1 MGVMDQFPATIKLIT
16 GEEIFAIVTPHEE
29 NNKEFL
35 LLYEPV
41 IITEIKTLN
50 GNYGYKIEPWLK
62 TADDDTFLIGRDRI
76 ITLSECRDNDTINYH
91 LKFIKQKNKDSL
103 SNPYE
108 EKLTK
113 EQGYISNV
121 NIMRNKLEEI
131 FNQSLRD

>member
-1 MGVMDQFPATIKLIT
+1 MDQFPATIKLIT

-41 IITEIKTLN
+41 IITEVKTLS

-103 SNPYE
+103 GNPYE

-113 EQGYISNV
+113 EQGYVSNV